1 MSRIGK
7 LPVAIPSGVTVNIN
21 KNSVV
26 VKGPKGELSRDFPPE
41 ITIKEEAGQLLV
53 TRHSDHRTHRA
64 KHGLVRALLNNM
76 VVGVSGGFKK
86 ELYIE
91 GVGYR
96 ASMQGHNLV
105 LNVGYSHPVEFEP
118 PAWSACP
125 GLLRMS
131 PILWLRKQMLYPPA
145 GVAFDVDKSGR
156 ALAVNGIDREM
167 VGEIAARIRR
177 VRPPEPYKG
186 KGIRYVG
193 ERIRRKAGKAGKAG
207 K

>member
-118 PAWSACP
+118 PA
-125 GLLRMS
+125 
-131 PILWLRKQMLYPPA
+131 